1 MQDDK
6 VCIMRKKTFFLLY
19 ALLFAVCSRAQELSE
34 RPELDL
40 LTMQKQI
47 NAKRIYR
54 EAYEQD
60 NDVKF
65 SALEK
70 LEYVIANNPG
80 LDDDTMAVVKRGTA
94 LMKKM
99 NFGMYQDDMQ
109 QAGMA
114 FEHNPTGALKV
125 ISNLTKTDAT
135 ERDALAVTDIMGAS
149 ERMKEKMLKG
159 DPLGTKSYQININDF

>member
-1 MQDDK
+1 MS
-6 VCIMRKKTFFLLY
+6 KKKLLLMMFV
-19 ALLFAVCSRAQELSE
+19 LLAGAGGHAQEKVVSQN

-40 LTMQKQI
+40 MMMQKQI

-65 SALEK
+65 STLEK

-80 LDDDTMAVVKRGTA
+80 LDEDTMAVVQRGTA
-94 LMKKM
+94 LFKKM

-109 QAGMA
+109 QAGA
-114 FEHNPTGALKV
+114 AIRKSPKGAVK
-125 ISNLTKTDAT
+125 IMSDLTRTDAT
-135 ERDALAVTDIMGAS
+135 EKDVLAVTDIMEAS

-159 DPLGTKSYQININDF
+159 DPLGSKSYQINIDDF

>member
-1 MQDDK
+1 
-6 VCIMRKKTFFLLY
+6 
-19 ALLFAVCSRAQELSE
+19 
-34 RPELDL
+34 
-40 LTMQKQI
+40 
-47 NAKRIYR
+47 
-54 EAYEQD
+54 
-60 NDVKF
+60 
-65 SALEK
+65 
-70 LEYVIANNPG
+70 
-80 LDDDTMAVVKRGTA
+80 MAVVKRGTA

-109 QAGMA
+109 QAGRA

-135 ERDALAVTDIMGAS
+135 ERDVLAVTDIMGAS